1 MRKITSILILILC
14 CSCSNTKEAIELY
27 NKALLRYAHKDFD
40 GAKTLCNQSI
50 EEADLPDA
58 YLLLAKIYFFTNHND
73 FEKTIEKYIRLTD
86 SSQGYI
92 LYARWF
98 IRKNNNSR
106 AIKYLEK
113 ALLHSPNDPIALYL
127 LGTIQYANKQYD
139 DAIVTFH
146 RAFANY
152 FHLIQI
158 HKQLK
163 DIYTE
168 IHLPE
173 RAAQHQAILEALKQ
187 FDDSTY
193 GE

>member
-98 IRKNNNSR
+98 IRNNNTEQ

-113 ALLHSPNDPIALYL
+113 ALSHSPNDPVALYL

-139 DAIVTFH
+139 DAIITFH

-152 FHLIQI
+152 FYLMQI
-158 HKQLK
+158 HKQLQG
-163 DIYTE
+163 IYTE

-173 RAAQHQAILEALKQ
+173 RAAQHQTILEALKQ
-187 FDDSTY
+187 FDDSTI

>member
-1 MRKITSILILILC
+1 MRTFTTIIVLLFYIA
-14 CSCSNTKEAIELY
+14 CSNTNQAKELY
-27 NKALLRYAHKDFD
+27 SKALTRYANKDFE
-40 GAKTLCNQSI
+40 GASTLCLESI
-50 EEADLPDA
+50 KKADLPDS
-58 YLLLAKIYFFTNHND
+58 YLLLAKIYFFTNNSN

-98 IRKNNNSR
+98 IRNQKQDQ
-106 AIKYLEK
+106 AIRYLEK
-113 ALLHSPNDPIALYL
+113 ALLHSPNDPVALYL

-139 DAIVTFH
+139 DAIITFH

-152 FHLIQI
+152 FPLMQI
-158 HKQLK
+158 HRQLK
-163 DIYTE
+163 EIYSE

-173 RAAQHQAILEALKQ
+173 RAAKHQAILEAIKQ
-187 FDDSTY
+187 FDDSTN